1 MPTNALSK
9 YIELGQAYKSGQ
21 ITSSDVA
28 ATAPQPQAPAGGSSG
43 YEALG
48 RAYKSGQITSSDIS
62 SAPSQ
67 GGDMQ
72 SSLNSLLSV
81 VNGGNNLQS
90 SLRVTQEK
98 WDSTLG
104 AYDAYKNNRNSPD
117 FVYDENVNRNQY
129 NSIKSLIDD
138 TDADMEAQRQQGNN
152 INADTMARDRQ
163 YLQSLL
169 DDLDAEYNANRP
181 AEAEQKR
188 EYIDNSIQKTLGPA
202 SEYSQQASD
211 LESQIAELERTNRR
225 GVIRQDTD
233 AVSGELYDVY
243 GNVNDEALHQLREQ
257 LQNTNAN
264 KAAAERAELRE
275 TYKGNAD
282 YAQNSAAA
290 TPLAENPEAQKLI
303 NQWINKRGNVLGG
316 TSTDAVSGEG
326 YTEQSTIDLL
336 GYATEDE
343 NQMFNYILNTQG
355 EDAAREYIDDLR
367 YDLNAR
373 QASAKS
379 QEASQYADEHEVKA
393 SAKSVGQNLISG
405 AGLFDTAI
413 QNVYR
418 DITGNNRRIDYNT
431 WANQQGQQVQATR
444 GTVAQELTDK
454 YGTKKI
460 LGKDVSWG
468 DAYQLGMSMLD
479 SGATAALGGV
489 TGLGS
494 GTAALIGA
502 SAGTQAMQEAAR
514 DGASDSQALA
524 LGFAAMAAETITEKV
539 SLENLLSAPGKTIL
553 TNALRQA
560 GIEASEE
567 AASTVLNELANETVM
582 GEDSDFNKRV
592 REYEANGMPHE
603 EAQQQ
608 AWNQFGT
615 QLLWDA
621 IGGAV
626 SGGIMGGMAKPIRN
640 NIDSRTQQ
648 NTETQTTEQ
657 TASTPLAETVNR
669 ANQQTTEETAQT
681 APQNSPT
688 EQTSVSE
695 TNTPLTNTVLN
706 ATEAQQT
713 ASAPRVSENAENS
726 QGPRPFDMGQVA
738 RDVWNQQTQQA
749 QEQTAANASDQ
760 AETQQTT
767 AQEQTPFTSNISE
780 EGNGPQVESG
790 FSENISTDSARDEQ
804 IQQMFEEDPQ
814 FYRQKTNADTLKNAK
829 SMLGENFDVDPTEAV
844 GKVRAAL
851 DNAKNGMKL
860 KPETVPATKLVADKL
875 AEQARALEAEGK
887 TAEAQAKMQ
896 TARGLLA
903 DLASELT
910 QAGQLGQAARILR
923 NQGPAVR
930 AQYITNLL
938 DEFNNGLTKRQS
950 EKISKRQAEAGQEA
964 TGRVEVPQELLNAFR
979 DADTAEAQETAL
991 HDIAAYVGENTPST
1005 LYQKWTNLR
1014 FTNMLGNFV
1023 TQIRNVLGNSTS
1035 SLNHMV
1041 KRRINGNIENAV
1053 KNVDRSFAGR
1063 YGTSELASWWNAF
1076 KSDPQIENAA
1086 MNGGRYD
1093 TVRKLNKGAF
1103 GQDVESNQT
1112 VYGGRDPVSR
1122 YLEAKRKATNW
1133 ATEQGDVIFQR
1144 LNFADAAAGYA
1155 KAHGFTFETATDA
1168 QKADAV
1174 EYAIKEAQ
1182 EATFHNDTALSD
1194 LVTGLHIKENS
1205 QFAKAHP
1212 VTAKVVNAL
1221 GDGLLPFR
1229 KTPANILTQ
1238 AEEFSPLGLINT
1250 AVKAAQAKQG
1260 NATASDVIN
1269 SFSKAMTGT
1278 GVMGLGMMMR
1288 ALGKARASDDDEERS
1303 DYAKLNGE
1311 QDYAI
1316 KLGDH
1321 WVTADWVAPDSIPFF
1336 MGVKFMDILAE
1347 RDGFQ
1352 TDDITQFLGGMTD
1365 TFLNMSMLQG
1375 LNDTL
1380 ENLNGFG
1387 TDADAMPKLATSL
1400 AISYLTQGLGSSLAG
1415 RIESA
1420 FTENRQDTYT
1430 DPDSPLSK
1438 DLQYAIGRLGN
1449 KILGADFQQADYID
1463 AWGNKQK
1470 GQGVDNPLVRA
1481 ALAMFSPSY
1490 VREDTTTDFDR
1501 GLMELHDQLEGTDFQ
1516 GEVLPKH
1523 ISRSTVVGDKKLT
1536 PEEYEIYA
1544 TNVGQMRRQMAEA
1557 FWNSDLRETLSP
1569 EEQGKVITEIYEY
1582 CASRGKAD
1590 ILERRGEPQSKND
1603 QWADEVE
1610 HFGDDVNALT
1620 RYLAAKDVF
1629 KDSLASGDYEAID
1642 SLLNTIDSHTNAD
1655 GEFTNKET
1663 QYYTDNIDGLE
1674 KYILANRAGVD
1685 SEMLTLAK
1693 EQYSDLNKQD
1703 LSKAEMTTRLANW
1716 VDSSRQT
1723 NDWTDTQKDAVK
1735 DLLRYYN
1742 MSPVNTERYERMGD
1756 YGVEPNNISAVESK
1770 LETLSATDG
1779 FGDLTSSQQTYKK
1792 YDVIL
1797 KEAAAMSDDQALAVA
1812 RSYGSLGPGAG
1823 KLKYMI
1829 QQYFGDKDLDF
1840 QIEMYNAIR
1849 DERGWSHNWN
1859 STIAVAP

>member
-1 MPTNALSK
+1 
-9 YIELGQAYKSGQ
+9 
-21 ITSSDVA
+21 
-28 ATAPQPQAPAGGSSG
+28 
-43 YEALG
+43 
-48 RAYKSGQITSSDIS
+48 
-62 SAPSQ
+62 
-67 GGDMQ
+67 
-72 SSLNSLLSV
+72 
-81 VNGGNNLQS
+81 
-90 SLRVTQEK
+90 
-98 WDSTLG
+98 
-104 AYDAYKNNRNSPD
+104 
-117 FVYDENVNRNQY
+117 
-129 NSIKSLIDD
+129 
-138 TDADMEAQRQQGNN
+138 
-152 INADTMARDRQ
+152 
-163 YLQSLL
+163 
-169 DDLDAEYNANRP
+169 
-181 AEAEQKR
+181 
-188 EYIDNSIQKTLGPA
+188 
-202 SEYSQQASD
+202 
-211 LESQIAELERTNRR
+211 
-225 GVIRQDTD
+225 
-233 AVSGELYDVY
+233 
-243 GNVNDEALHQLREQ
+243 
-257 LQNTNAN
+257 
-264 KAAAERAELRE
+264 
-275 TYKGNAD
+275 
-282 YAQNSAAA
+282 
-290 TPLAENPEAQKLI
+290 
-303 NQWINKRGNVLGG
+303 
-316 TSTDAVSGEG
+316 
-326 YTEQSTIDLL
+326 
-336 GYATEDE
+336 
-343 NQMFNYILNTQG
+343 
-355 EDAAREYIDDLR
+355 
-367 YDLNAR
+367 
-373 QASAKS
+373 
-379 QEASQYADEHEVKA
+379 
-393 SAKSVGQNLISG
+393 
-405 AGLFDTAI
+405 
-413 QNVYR
+413 
-418 DITGNNRRIDYNT
+418 
-431 WANQQGQQVQATR
+431 
-444 GTVAQELTDK
+444 
-454 YGTKKI
+454 
-460 LGKDVSWG
+460 
-468 DAYQLGMSMLD
+468 
-479 SGATAALGGV
+479 
-489 TGLGS
+489 
-494 GTAALIGA
+494 
-502 SAGTQAMQEAAR
+502 
-514 DGASDSQALA
+514 
-524 LGFAAMAAETITEKV
+524 MAAETITEKV

-592 REYEANGMPHE
+592 REYEANGMSHE

-626 SGGIMGGMAKPIRN
+626 SGGIMGGMARSVRGN
-640 NIDSRTQQ
+640 TNTQQ
-648 NTETQTTEQ
+648 NTETATEQTEQ
-657 TASTPLAETVNR
+657 TAGTPLAETVNR
-669 ANQQTTEETAQT
+669 ANQQTAEETAQT
-681 APQNSPT
+681 APQNSPL

-695 TNTPLTNTVLN
+695 TNTPLSETVLN
-706 ATEAQQT
+706 ATEAQQN
-713 ASAPRVSENAENS
+713 ASAPTVSENAKNP
-726 QGPRPFDMGQVA
+726 QGPRPFDMGAVA
-738 RDVWNQQTQQA
+738 RDVWNQQTQQT
-749 QEQTAANASDQ
+749 QEQTATNVSDQ

-767 AQEQTPFTSNISE
+767 AQEQTPFTSNTSE

-790 FSENISTDSARDEQ
+790 FSENLASDSARDEQ

-950 EKISKRQAEAGQEA
+950 EKISKRQTEAGQEA

-1212 VTAKVVNAL
+1212 VTAKVVNAF

-1288 ALGKARASDDDEERS
+1288 ALGNARASDDDEERS

-1501 GLMELHDQLEGTDFQ
+1501 GLMELHDQLEGTDFD

-1523 ISRSTVVGDKKLT
+1523 ISRSTVVGGKKLT

-1590 ILERRGEPQSKND
+1590 ILERRGAPQSEND

-1674 KYILANRAGVD
+1674 KYLLADRAGVD
-1685 SEMLTLAK
+1685 SGMLALAK
-1693 EQYSDLNKQD
+1693 EQYSDLSKQD
-1703 LSKAEMTTRLANW
+1703 LSKAEMTTRFTNW

-1735 DLLRYYN
+1735 DLLRYYTQ
-1742 MSPVNTERYERMGD
+1742 SPVNTERYERMGD
-1756 YGVEPNNISAVESK
+1756 YGVNPNNISAVESK

-1829 QQYFGDKDLDF
+1829 QQYFGDKDVDF

-1859 STIAVAP
+1859 RTRAVAP

>member
-1 MPTNALSK
+1 MAGKYTNVSAADFLK
-9 YIELGQAYKSGQ
+9 QKSSHSSPPSSSASSTS
-21 ITSSDVA
+21 TSSPSP
-28 ATAPQPQAPAGGSSG
+28 APVSSSTRSSTKNPYAGVSASDFLASKSSASSPLSNPLLNSGSGLESNLRVTPDKWNAVNGG
-43 YEALG
+43 YEA
-48 RAYKSGQITSSDIS
+48 Y
-62 SAPSQ
+62 
-67 GGDMQ
+67 
-72 SSLNSLLSV
+72 
-81 VNGGNNLQS
+81 
-90 SLRVTQEK
+90 E
-98 WDSTLG
+98 
-104 AYDAYKNNRNSPD
+104 NNRNSPD

-129 NSIKSLIDD
+129 NSVKSLMDD
-138 TDADMEAQRQQGNN
+138 IDADIAFYRQQGNN
-152 INADTMARDRQ
+152 IDADGLLYNKDQLQEILNALDKEYNDNKAPEAEKEGANNSESLGFWDTLRNIFSGGFKGTIGNTVEGQRNLYALGQGARDAETNEQIERWTREVERAQ
-163 YLQSLL
+163 RAIEEDIAAYGADSETVQGDRAILENAQRM
-169 DDLDAEYNANRP
+169 LDAYNVVP
-181 AEAEQKR
+181 EAQRGAVEETAKLSDEIAASSYEDIQAAKEGKGKVGQIAVDVGTNAVQMAGDVLLGKLLGTGNGMLPMAARSYGGAVQEARQAGATEQEQAAYGLTKAGIEMMTEKIADGLAGAYGKGTADDIIESVIGKMSSNNTAR
-188 EYIDNSIQKTLGPA
+188 NALRLGFSA
-202 SEYSQQASD
+202 LGEGSEELASD
-211 LESQIAELERTNRR
+211 LLDPVAKAI
-225 GVIRQDTD
+225 
-233 AVSGELYDVY
+233 YDK
-243 GNVNDEALHQLREQ
+243 GEALK
-257 LQNTNAN
+257 T
-264 KAAAERAELRE
+264 KY
-275 TYKGNAD
+275 TD
-282 YAQNSAAA
+282 
-290 TPLAENPEAQKLI
+290 PEAWK
-303 NQWINKRGNVLGG
+303 
-316 TSTDAVSGEG
+316 
-326 YTEQSTIDLL
+326 
-336 GYATEDE
+336 
-343 NQMFNYILNTQG
+343 
-355 EDAAREYIDDLR
+355 
-367 YDLNAR
+367 
-373 QASAKS
+373 
-379 QEASQYADEHEVKA
+379 EA
-393 SAKSVGQNLISG
+393 
-405 AGLFDTAI
+405 
-413 QNVYR
+413 
-418 DITGNNRRIDYNT
+418 
-431 WANQQGQQVQATR
+431 
-444 GTVAQELTDK
+444 VAQE
-454 YGTKKI
+454 
-460 LGKDVSWG
+460 
-468 DAYQLGMSMLD
+468 AYDM
-479 SGATAALGGV
+479 
-489 TGLGS
+489 
-494 GTAALIGA
+494 LIG
-502 SAGTQAMQEAAR
+502 SIMGFGGGTVSMATGEYAR
-514 DGASDSQALA
+514 NNAELDKASQA
-524 LGFAAMAAETITEKV
+524 
-539 SLENLLSAPGKTIL
+539 
-553 TNALRQA
+553 
-560 GIEASEE
+560 
-567 AASTVLNELANETVM
+567 
-582 GEDSDFNKRV
+582 
-592 REYEANGMPHE
+592 
-603 EAQQQ
+603 AQ
-608 AWNQFGT
+608 
-615 QLLWDA
+615 
-621 IGGAV
+621 
-626 SGGIMGGMAKPIRN
+626 
-640 NIDSRTQQ
+640 
-648 NTETQTTEQ
+648 
-657 TASTPLAETVNR
+657 
-669 ANQQTTEETAQT
+669 ETAT
-681 APQNSPT
+681 SQNSPT

-695 TNTPLTNTVLN
+695 PSSPLSETVLN

-713 ASAPRVSENAENS
+713 ASAPTVSENTENP
-726 QGPRPFDMGQVA
+726 QGPRPFDMGAVA

-749 QEQTAANASDQ
+749 QEQTATNAVDQ

-767 AQEQTPFTSNISE
+767 AQEQTPFTSNTSE

-790 FSENISTDSARDEQ
+790 LSENISTDSARDEQ

-829 SMLGENFDVDPTEAV
+829 AMLGENFDVDPTEAV

-938 DEFNNGLTKRQS
+938 DEFNNSLTKRQS
-950 EKISKRQAEAGQEA
+950 KKISKRQTEAGQKA

-991 HDIAAYVGENTPST
+991 HDIAVYVGENTPST

-1112 VYGGRDPVSR
+1112 VYGGRDPASR

-1212 VTAKVVNAL
+1212 LTAKVVNAF

-1250 AVKAAQAKQG
+1250 AVKATQAQKG

-1311 QDYAI
+1311 QDYAV
-1316 KLGDH
+1316 KVGGH
-1321 WVTADWVAPDSIPFF
+1321 WLTADWVAPDSIPFF

-1501 GLMELHDQLEGTDFQ
+1501 GLMELHDQLEGTDFK
-1516 GEVLPKH
+1516 GDVLPAH
-1523 ISRSTVVGDKKLT
+1523 ISRSTVIGDKRLT

-1544 TNVGQMRRQMAEA
+1544 TNVGQMRREMAEA
-1557 FWNSDLRETLSP
+1557 FWNSSLRETLSP
-1569 EEQGKVITEIYEY
+1569 EEQGKVITDIYEY

-1590 ILERRGEPQSKND
+1590 ILERRGESLSAND
-1603 QWADEVE
+1603 DWADDIEF
-1610 HFGDDVNALT
+1610 FGDDANRLT
-1620 RYLAAKDVF
+1620 KYLATKDAF
-1629 KDSLASGDYEAID
+1629 NDNLNNGDYEAID
-1642 SLLNTIDSHTNAD
+1642 ALLKTIDSFTDND
-1655 GEFTNKET
+1655 GKFANKDT
-1663 QYYTDNIDGLE
+1663 QYYVDNIQGLE
-1674 KYILANRAGVD
+1674 KYVLAAKQGVTSD
-1685 SEMLTLAK
+1685 MLTEAK
-1693 EQYSDLNKQD
+1693 DAYNRLNKQKG
-1703 LSKAEMTTRLANW
+1703 LSKSEMTTRFTSW
-1716 VDSSRQT
+1716 VDNNVQT
-1723 NDWTDTQKDAVK
+1723 ADWTDKQKDAVK
-1735 DLLRYYN
+1735 SLLKYYN
-1742 MSPVNTERYERMGD
+1742 QVPVNTDRYERMGE
-1756 YGVEPNNISAVESK
+1756 YGVDSRTITAIESDIENLKASAGYE
-1770 LETLSATDG
+1770 
-1779 FGDLTSSQQTYKK
+1779 DLNDTQKK
-1792 YDVIL
+1792 YRQYEAVL
-1797 KEAAAMSDDQALAVA
+1797 KRAATLSDDQALAVIKA
-1812 RSYGSLGPGAG
+1812 YGSLRPGG
-1823 KLKYMI
+1823 KQLKWMI
-1829 QQYFGDKDLDF
+1829 QNYFGDKDLDF
-1840 QIEMYNAIR
+1840 QIEMYNAVR
-1849 DERGWSHNWN
+1849 DEMGSKHDWN
-1859 STIAVAP
+1859 STRAVAP

>member
-1 MPTNALSK
+1 MATNPLLNAIAEYNKSYNTNIQQGGSVASSPAPTQSKPTTTNNALLSAVAG
-9 YIELGQAYKSGQ
+9 YDQSFGTNISG
-21 ITSSDVA
+21 
-28 ATAPQPQAPAGGSSG
+28 
-43 YEALG
+43 
-48 RAYKSGQITSSDIS
+48 
-62 SAPSQ
+62 
-67 GGDMQ
+67 
-72 SSLNSLLSV
+72 
-81 VNGGNNLQS
+81 VNNQNNLQS
-90 SLRVTQEK
+90 NLRVTPDK
-98 WDSTLG
+98 WSSTTS
-104 AYDAYKNNRNSPD
+104 AYKAYANNHSSPD

-129 NSIKSLIDD
+129 NSIKSLMDD
-138 TDADMEAQRQQGNN
+138 IDADVASYRQQGNN
-152 INADTMARDRQ
+152 IDADGLLYNKDQLQEILNA
-163 YLQSLL
+163 L
-169 DDLDAEYNANRP
+169 DKEYNDNKAP
-181 AEAEQKR
+181 EAPTFQG
-188 EYIDNSIQKTLGPA
+188 IDNSIQKTLGSA

-233 AVSGELYDVY
+233 AVSGEQYDVY
-243 GNVNDEALHQLREQ
+243 GNVNDEALHRLREQ

-264 KAAAERAELRE
+264 KAAAERAEQRE
-275 TYKGNAD
+275 TLKGNAD
-282 YAQNSAAA
+282 YAERSVANS
-290 TPLAENPEAQKLI
+290 PLAENPEAQRLI
-303 NQWINKRGNVLGG
+303 GG
-316 TSTDAVSGEG
+316 RATDAVSGQE
-326 YTEQSTIDLL
+326 YTEQSAIDLL
-336 GYATEDE
+336 GYASDDE

-355 EDAAREYIDDLR
+355 EGAAKEYIDDLR

-379 QEASQYADEHEVKA
+379 REKSQAALEHEGA
-393 SAKSVGQNLISG
+393 ESLKSVGQNLISG

-454 YGTKKI
+454 YGTKRI

-502 SAGTQAMQEAAR
+502 SAGTQAMQEAVR

-539 SLENLLSAPGKTIL
+539 SLENLLKAPGKNIL
-553 TNALRQA
+553 MNALRQA

-592 REYEANGMPHE
+592 REYEANGMSHE

-608 AWNQFGT
+608 AWKQFGS

-621 IGGAV
+621 IGGAI
-626 SGGIMGGMAKPIRN
+626 SGGIMGGMAKSFQG
-640 NIDSRTQQ
+640 DTD
-648 NTETQTTEQ
+648 TQT
-657 TASTPLAETVNR
+657 
-669 ANQQTTEETAQT
+669 QQTTETPQVT
-681 APQNSPT
+681 PQNSAQ
-688 EQTSVSE
+688 EQTRAVE
-695 TNTPLTNTVLN
+695 TNNVSTETTPL
-706 ATEAQQT
+706 ATEAQQSPT
-713 ASAPRVSENAENS
+713 APTVSENTQNP
-726 QGPRPFDMGQVA
+726 QGPQPFDMGAVA
-738 RDVWNQQTQQA
+738 RDVWSQQTQQA
-749 QEQTAANASDQ
+749 E
-760 AETQQTT
+760 QQTR
-767 AQEQTPFTSNISE
+767 ASTPFSPSYNE
-780 EGNGPQVESG
+780 QGNGRKVESG
-790 FSENISTDSARDEQ
+790 LSENIRTDSARDAQ
-804 IQQMFEEDPQ
+804 IQEMFDEDPQ
-814 FYRQKTNADTLKNAK
+814 FYKQKTNADTLANAK
-829 SMLGENFDVDPTEAV
+829 AMLGENFDVDPTDAV
-844 GKVRAAL
+844 SKVRSAL
-851 DNAKNGMKL
+851 DDAKGGMKL
-860 KPETVPATKLVADKL
+860 KPEVVPATKLVADKL

-887 TAEAQAKMQ
+887 TAEAEAKMQ

-930 AQYITNLL
+930 SQFIHNLV
-938 DEFNNGLTKRQS
+938 DEFNNSLTKRQS
-950 EKISKRQAEAGQEA
+950 EKISQKQTAEGQEA
-964 TGRVEVPQELLNAFR
+964 TGQVKVPEELLNTFR
-979 DADTAEAQETAL
+979 DADTPDAQEAAL
-991 HDIAAYVGENTPST
+991 HDIAAYIGKNTPST
-1005 LYQKWTNLR
+1005 FYQKWTNLR

-1023 TQIRNVLGNSTS
+1023 TQFRNIFGNTASTA
-1035 SLNHMV
+1035 NHLI
-1041 KRRINGNIENAV
+1041 KRRINGNIEKAAKTLNRYMAKNSTPETV
-1053 KNVDRSFAGR
+1053 KPGAKKVPIQRSFKGR
-1063 YGTSELASWWNAF
+1063 YGASEFSSWWNAF
-1076 KSDPQIENAA
+1076 KEDPDIKSAT

-1103 GQDVESNQT
+1103 GQDIESNQT
-1112 VYGGRDPVSR
+1112 IYGGRDPASR
-1122 YLEAKRKATNW
+1122 YLEAKRRLTNW
-1133 ATEQGDVIFQR
+1133 ATEQGDVVFQR

-1168 QKADAV
+1168 QKAAAI

-1194 LVTGLHIKENS
+1194 FVTGLHVKENS
-1205 QFAKAHP
+1205 QLAKKHP
-1212 VTAKVVNAL
+1212 GLAKVVNAF

-1250 AVKAAQAKQG
+1250 TVKAVQAKKG

-1269 SFSKAMTGT
+1269 SFSKTLTGS
-1278 GVMGLGMMMR
+1278 GVLGMGMMMR
-1288 ALGKARASDDDEERS
+1288 ALGKARASEDDEEKAA
-1303 DYAKLNGE
+1303 YQKMNGE

-1316 KLGDH
+1316 KVGDN
-1321 WVTADWVAPDSIPFF
+1321 WLTMDWVAPDSIPFF
-1336 MGVKFMDILAE
+1336 MGVKLMDIIAE

-1365 TFLNMSMLQG
+1365 TFLNMSMLQSV
-1375 LNDTL
+1375 NDTL
-1380 ENLNGFG
+1380 ENLRGFG

-1430 DPDSPLSK
+1430 DPDSPLSS

-1449 KILGADFQQADYID
+1449 KILGYDYQQADYID

-1470 GQGVDNPLVRA
+1470 GQGVDNPLARA
-1481 ALAMFSPSY
+1481 GLAMFSPSY

-1501 GLMELHDQLEGTDFQ
+1501 GLMELHDQLEGTDFE
-1516 GEVLPKH
+1516 GDVLPKH
-1523 ISRSTVVGDKKLT
+1523 ISRSTIVGGKRLT

-1544 TNVGQMRRQMAEA
+1544 TNVGQMRREMAEA

-1569 EEQGKVITEIYEY
+1569 EEQGKVITDIYEY

-1590 ILERRGEPQSKND
+1590 TLDRRGQSLNSND
-1603 QWADEVE
+1603 EWADEVE
-1610 HFGDDVNALT
+1610 FFGDDVNRLT
-1620 RYLAAKDVF
+1620 KYLAAKDAF
-1629 KDSLASGDYEAID
+1629 KDNLSSGNYEAID
-1642 SLLNTIDSHTNAD
+1642 SLLKTIDSFTNSD
-1655 GEFTNKET
+1655 GEFTNADT
-1663 QYYTDNIDGLE
+1663 QYYTKNIQGLE
-1674 KYILANRAGVD
+1674 KYILAAKQGVTAD
-1685 SEMLTLAK
+1685 MLTEAK
-1693 EQYSDLNKQD
+1693 DAYNYYNNKKD
-1703 LSKAEMTTRLANW
+1703 LSKSEMTTRFTSW
-1716 VDSSRQT
+1716 VDNNQIT
-1723 NDWTDTQKDAVK
+1723 EDWTDKQKDAVK
-1735 DLLRYYN
+1735 SLLKYYN
-1742 MSPVNTERYERMGD
+1742 QNAVNTERYERMGE
-1756 YGVEPNNISAVESK
+1756 YGVDSKNISAIESQ
-1770 LETLSATDG
+1770 LETLAKTEG
-1779 FGDLTSSQQTYKK
+1779 FKDLTSSQQTYKK

-1797 KEAAAMSDDQALAVA
+1797 KEAATLSDDQALALV

-1829 QQYFGDKDLDF
+1829 QQYFGDRDEDF
-1840 QIEMYNAIR
+1840 QETLYNSVR
-1849 DERGWSHNWN
+1849 DERDWSHNWRRTRPVNPN
-1859 STIAVAP
+1859 S